1 MRRPAAVL
9 AALLALGLGLVAC
22 SEPPPA
28 TQVIGRGPEQVTIRR
43 PPDPD
48 ATTVLFLHGW
58 GAPGISFYRPWIE
71 HLVDEGHVV
80 VYPRYQDSFASLPS
94 LALPNALKGIR
105 AAFAQLDVKRL
116 VVVGH
121 SAGGALAADYAAIA
135 RTARLPVPAA
145 IMPVYPGRSLRG
157 VAPTLPALGDER
169 IPHSVRIVALASRGD
184 RVVGTRTA
192 RAIVRG
198 AGHGRVVLIDQ
209 PGATD
214 HRAPQRASAVERQ
227 VFWTR
232 LDALLAPRR
241 AAP

>member
-1 MRRPAAVL
+1 VRRPAAVL
-9 AALLALGLGLVAC
+9 AAVALGLAAC
-22 SEPPPA
+22 SSPPPA
-28 TQVIGRGPEQVTIRR
+28 TQVIGKGPERVTIRR
-43 PPDPD
+43 PPHADG
-48 ATTVLFLHGW
+48 TTVLFLHGW
-58 GAPGISFYRPWIE
+58 GAPGIGFYRPWIE

-105 AAFAQLDVKRL
+105 AAFAELDVRRL

-135 RTARLPVPAA
+135 RTARLPVPEA
-145 IMPVYPGRSLRG
+145 IMPVYPGRSLPG
-157 VAPTLPALGDER
+157 VAPTLPELGDER

-184 RVVGTRTA
+184 GVVGTRTA
-192 RAIVRG
+192 REIVRD
-198 AGHGRVVLIDQ
+198 AGHGRVLVIDQ

-241 AAP
+241 PSP